1 MFSLSPGTPGRRL
14 QMPRTQMSTGT
25 PAWLAR

>member
-1 MFSLSPGTPGRRL
+1 MVSLNPGTPGCSEH
-14 QMPRTQMSTGT
+14 MPRTMRSMGT